1 MNGSAENGTPAHNA
15 DVFEDCHGEDDEAMI
30 VNHIRTLSDPASP
43 SFSIVCPVV
52 TRF

>member
-15 DVFEDCHGEDDEAMI
+15 DVFKDCHGEDGDTMI
-30 VNHIRTLSDPASP
+30 VIHIRTPSNPASP
-43 SFSIVCPVV
+43 FFSIVCPVV